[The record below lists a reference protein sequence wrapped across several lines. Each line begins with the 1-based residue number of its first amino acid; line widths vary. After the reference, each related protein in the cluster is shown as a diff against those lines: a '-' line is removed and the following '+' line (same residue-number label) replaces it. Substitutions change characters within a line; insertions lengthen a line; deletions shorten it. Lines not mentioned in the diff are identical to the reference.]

1 MKVLAI
7 GNSFSQDATT
17 FLHQVAEKQ
26 GVALEVVNLYIGGC
40 SLETHWKNM
49 ETNAV
54 AYEHQ
59 FNGKA
64 TDRVVSIQE
73 MLNEGDWDAV
83 VTQQASHDS
92 GWLDTYEPFL
102 SLIVHELRRRAPKAC
117 LILQET
123 WAYEIDSSHGAFMR
137 YHRDQQE
144 MHDRLRGNYTTM
156 AKKHGLELIPCGDII

>member
-17 FLHQVAEKQ
+17 FLHHAAEKQ

-40 SLETHWKNM
+40 SLEMHWKNM

-59 FNGKA
+59 LNGKA
-64 TDRVVSIQE
+64 TGRVVSIQE

-83 VTQQASHDS
+83 VTNRPAMTAV
-92 GWLDTYEPFL
+92 GWIHT
-102 SLIVHELRRRAPKAC
+102 SLFCR
-117 LILQET
+117 
-123 WAYEIDSSHGAFMR
+123 
-137 YHRDQQE
+137 
-144 MHDRLRGNYTTM
+144 
-156 AKKHGLELIPCGDII
+156 